1 MPSAVVSEMLIMRG
15 TKKRPVAG
23 QTIDTFFTS
32 LMHLRLNGL
41 KLTGDV
47 AAITPCKQLRMLYV
61 YADIARRPRRPGAAD
76 ALIRARQPDREPG

>member
-1 MPSAVVSEMLIMRG
+1 MLSAVVSEMLSMRG

-32 LMHLRLNGL
+32 LTHLHLNGL

-61 YADIARRPRRPGAAD
+61 YDIARRPRRPGAAD
-76 ALIRARQPDREPG
+76 ALIRARQLDREPG